1 MGNGDEL
8 VVWVLDEGGGAL
20 DRADAVDQPV
30 AVDLEH
36 TRHLGQA
43 VDGRLRRAAAQ
54 DVIDEGPVHARHLGD
69 MGRRK
74 PELVGPGTQA
84 VGKGVV
90 HVHLVPR
97 QVWIDQDM
105 TGLMWDRQETRT
117 NGKHSD
123 PDSGGLM
130 EIEKAYFTL
139 EEILERW
146 AMREVD
152 LRYLAETDQLRLSIR
167 CFNLP
172 MEFGDHEETDDG
184 RYVSIPWEQGYYS
197 GLLDLSVRD
206 VFQIFRNGEVQTGY
220 FRSTR
225 AAYACLWGI
234 RESLTIRKSDLVLRR
249 EERDRI
255 EAERG
260 FFGAVAAP
268 KMQSSGFEAS
278 ADYLDVRCAGYR
290 FQLGAIQA
298 KVVRLLHEAAQRGDP
313 WQSGKQVLA
322 AAGSRSLKMADVF
335 KSKKDWPQLIESNGR
350 GSYRLRGC

>member
-1 MGNGDEL
+1 
-8 VVWVLDEGGGAL
+8 
-20 DRADAVDQPV
+20 
-30 AVDLEH
+30 
-36 TRHLGQA
+36 
-43 VDGRLRRAAAQ
+43 
-54 DVIDEGPVHARHLGD
+54 
-69 MGRRK
+69 
-74 PELVGPGTQA
+74 
-84 VGKGVV
+84 
-90 HVHLVPR
+90 
-97 QVWIDQDM
+97 M

-146 AMREVD
+146 TMREVD

-268 KMQSSGFEAS
+268 KMQLTGFEAS